1 MDHNKKD
8 GLEIIEGIKQ
18 VAQSAVMLAYLMG
31 DSEEHILDCIEK
43 VWREKLTSIDGDAL
57 CTALIVCLEMSMA
70 WNDAVEALGD
80 NSGFHRDAFAKRI
93 SKLMLEEQAYENR

>member
-1 MDHNKKD
+1 MDHNERD
-8 GLEIIEGIKQ
+8 GLEIIEELKEI
-18 VAQSAVMLAYLMG
+18 VQSAVMFASLVG
-31 DSEEHILDCIEK
+31 NSEGHILDCIEK

-57 CTALIVCLEMSMA
+57 SAALIVCLEMSMA

-93 SKLMLEEQAYENR
+93 SKLMLEE

>member
-1 MDHNKKD
+1 MDHNERD
-8 GLEIIEGIKQ
+8 GLEIIEELKEI
-18 VAQSAVMLAYLMG
+18 AQSAVMLASLVG

-57 CTALIVCLEMSMA
+57 SAALIVCLEMSMA
-70 WNDAVEALGD
+70 WNDAVEALDD

-93 SKLMLEEQAYENR
+93 SKLMLEE

>member
-1 MDHNKKD
+1 MDHNERD
-8 GLEIIEGIKQ
+8 GLEIIEELKGI
-18 VAQSAVMLAYLMG
+18 AQSAVMLASLVG
-31 DSEEHILDCIEK
+31 DSGEHILDCIEK

-57 CTALIVCLEMSMA
+57 SAALIVCLEMSMA

-93 SKLMLEEQAYENR
+93 SKLMLEE

>member
-1 MDHNKKD
+1 MDHNERD
-8 GLEIIEGIKQ
+8 GLEIIEELKEI
-18 VAQSAVMLAYLMG
+18 VQSAVMFASLVG
-31 DSEEHILDCIEK
+31 DSEGHILDCIEK

-57 CTALIVCLEMSMA
+57 SAALIVCLEMSMA

-93 SKLMLEEQAYENR
+93 SKLMLEE

>member
-1 MDHNKKD
+1 MDHNERD
-8 GLEIIEGIKQ
+8 GLEIIEELKEVI
-18 VAQSAVMLAYLMG
+18 QSAVMLASLVG
-31 DSEEHILDCIEK
+31 DSEKHILDCIEK

-57 CTALIVCLEMSMA
+57 SVALIACLEMSMA

-93 SKLMLEEQAYENR
+93 LKLMLEE

>member
-1 MDHNKKD
+1 MNYNERD
-8 GLEIIEGIKQ
+8 GLEIIEEQKEI
-18 VAQSAVMLAYLMG
+18 VQSAVMFASLVG
-31 DSEEHILDCIEK
+31 NSEEHILDCIEK

-57 CTALIVCLEMSMA
+57 SAALIVCLEMSMA

-93 SKLMLEEQAYENR
+93 SKLMLEE